1 MAQPGE
7 AGTTQT
13 QNNPGHFIARNGDI
27 VFALAVVGIIIM
39 FIIPMP
45 TTMMDILLTANITF
59 SMVVILVSI
68 YTTEPLDVSVFPSLL
83 LFATLFRLGLNVS
96 TTRLILG
103 DAYAGEIIESF
114 GTFVVAGNYVVGFI
128 IFLII
133 VIIQYIVITK
143 GAERVAEVAARFTLD
158 AMPGKQMSID
168 ADLNAGIITEEEA
181 RRQREKIRKE
191 ADFYGAMDGA
201 SKFVKGDAIAGIIIT
216 SINIVG
222 GLVIGILQQDMGL
235 GEAAQTYTLL
245 TVGDGLVSQIPALLV
260 SSATGM
266 VVTRAAAE
274 GSMGRDMSVQLTGQ
288 PKALWIASG
297 VLFLLGFVPGLPT
310 LPFMVLA
317 FLVGAVAFMIRRQ
330 ARLAREAE
338 AEERAREEPAEEEG
352 EERRPQKEE
361 LSDLIKVDPME
372 VEVGYNLIPLVLP
385 EQGGDFLDRVA
396 MIRRQTASELGI
408 IVPPV
413 RVLDN
418 LQLDPDVYRI
428 KLKGVE
434 IDRFEIRPD
443 HYLAMESGMTSDD
456 IDGIETQEPA
466 FGTPALWIEEAQKDE
481 AEMANYTIVDPP
493 SVMATHLTEL
503 IKDNAHELLGRQEVQ
518 ELIENFEE
526 DYPAVV
532 DELLPDL
539 LTLGEIQKVL
549 QNLLW
554 EGIPVNNLLT
564 ILETLAD
571 YAPRTK
577 DTQILTEYV
586 RQALSRQI
594 TSQYTAADG
603 RLNAVTLDPE
613 LEDELEQALDSSE
626 QGKYLALPPR
636 QAQELIDKIAAEMQ
650 NLLEVGYDPIL
661 LVAPNIRKPL
671 KELTHRSLERLI
683 VLSFNELESDVD
695 LEIHGTVK

>member
-1 MAQPGE
+1 MPPGGE
-7 AGTTQT
+7 AGSAAQEP
-13 QNNPGHFIARNGDI
+13 QNFIARNGDI

-45 TTMMDILLTANITF
+45 TMAMDILLTTNITF

-103 DAYAGEIIESF
+103 QAYAGEIIESF

-133 VIIQYIVITK
+133 IVIQYIVITK

-222 GLVIGILQQDMGL
+222 GLVIGVLQQDMAL
-235 GEAAQTYTLL
+235 AEAAQTYTLL

-297 VLFLLGFVPGLPT
+297 VLFLLAFVPGLPT

-317 FLVGAVAFMIRRQ
+317 FLVGAVAFMLRRQ
-330 ARLAREAE
+330 AQLAREKAAEEKAEQERAEE
-338 AEERAREEPAEEEG
+338 AEEARG
-352 EERRPQKEE
+352 PQKED

-385 EQGGDFLDRVA
+385 EQGGDFLDRVS

-418 LQLDPDVYRI
+418 LQLDPNVYRI

-434 IDRFEIRPD
+434 IDRFEIMPD

-456 IDGIETQEPA
+456 IEGVETQEPA
-466 FGTPALWIEEAQKDE
+466 FGTPAIWIEEEQKEE

-493 SVMATHLTEL
+493 SVMATHLTEV

-518 ELIENFEE
+518 ELIDNFEE

-532 DELLPDL
+532 EELLPDL
-539 LTLGEIQKVL
+539 LTLGEVQKVL

-577 DTQILTEYV
+577 DTQVLTEYV

-594 TSQYTAADG
+594 TSQYSAADG
-603 RLNAVTLDPE
+603 KLHAITLDPE
-613 LEDELEQALDSSE
+613 LEDKLEQSLESSD
-626 QGKYLALPPR
+626 QGKYIALPP
-636 QAQELIDKIAAEMQ
+636 QEAQGLIEKIASQVQ
-650 NLLEVGYDPIL
+650 NLLELGYDPIL
-661 LVAPNIRKPL
+661 LVAPNIRRPI
-671 KELTHRSLERLI
+671 KELTHRSLDRLI

>member
-1 MAQPGE
+1 MATGSE
-7 AGTTQT
+7 AGSKAPEAR
-13 QNNPGHFIARNGDI
+13 NFIAQNGDI
-27 VFALAVVGIIIM
+27 LFALSVVGIIIM

-45 TTMMDILLTANITF
+45 TAFMDILLTTNITF

-68 YTTEPLDVSVFPSLL
+68 YTTEPLEVSVFPSLL

-103 DAYAGEIIESF
+103 QAYAGEIIESF

-133 VIIQYIVITK
+133 IVIQYIVITK

-201 SKFVKGDAIAGIIIT
+201 SKFVKGDAIAGIVIT

-222 GLVIGILQQDMGL
+222 GLVIGVLQQDMAL
-235 GEAAQTYTLL
+235 AEAAQTYTLL

-274 GSMGRDMSVQLTGQ
+274 GSMGQDMSVQLTGQ
-288 PKALWIASG
+288 PKALWIASA
-297 VLFLLGFVPGLPT
+297 VLFLLAFVPGLPT
-310 LPFMVLA
+310 LPFLVLA
-317 FLVGAVAFMIRRQ
+317 FLVGTVAFMVRRQ
-330 ARLAREAE
+330 VQMAEEVEAEEEEAAAEKEAE
-338 AEERAREEPAEEEG
+338 AERERG
-352 EERRPQKEE
+352 PQRDE

-418 LQLDPDVYRI
+418 LQLDPGVYRI

-434 IDRFEIRPD
+434 IDRFEIKPD

-456 IDGIETQEPA
+456 LEGVETEEPA
-466 FGTPALWIEEAQKDE
+466 FGTPAIWIEEDQKDE
-481 AEMANYTIVDPP
+481 AEMAGYTVVDPP
-493 SVMATHLTEL
+493 SVMATHLTEV
-503 IKDNAHELLGRQEVQ
+503 IKDNAHELLGRQEVK
-518 ELIENFEE
+518 ELVDSFEE

-549 QNLLW
+549 QNLLR

-564 ILETLAD
+564 IMETLAD

-577 DTQILTEYV
+577 DPDVLTEYV

-594 TSQYTAADG
+594 TSQYMAGDG
-603 RLNAVTLDPE
+603 KLHAVSLDPE
-613 LEDELEQALDSSE
+613 LEDKLDQAVDTSD
-626 QGKYLALPPR
+626 QGKYLALKP
-636 QAQELIDKIAAEMQ
+636 QEAQDLIGNIASEMQ
-650 NLLEVGYDPIL
+650 QLLELGYDPIL
-661 LVAPNIRKPL
+661 LTAPNIRKPL

>member
-13 QNNPGHFIARNGDI
+13 QNPGHFIARNGDI

-466 FGTPALWIEEAQKDE
+466 FGTPALWIEEDQKDE

>member
-1 MAQPGE
+1 MARTGE
-7 AGTTQT
+7 AGTTQ
-13 QNNPGHFIARNGDI
+13 NPGHFIARNGDI

-168 ADLNAGIITEEEA
+168 ADLNAGIITEDEA

-222 GLVIGILQQDMGL
+222 GLVVGMLQQDMGL

-317 FLVGAVAFMIRRQ
+317 FLVGTVAFMLRRQ
-330 ARLAREAE
+330 ARLTREAE
-338 AEERAREEPAEEEG
+338 AEEAEAEEAAEG
-352 EERRPQKEE
+352 EGERRRPQKEE

-418 LQLDPDVYRI
+418 LQLDPNVYRI

-434 IDRFEIRPD
+434 IDRFEIMPD

-456 IDGIETQEPA
+456 IEGIETREPA
-466 FGTPALWIEEAQKDE
+466 FGTPALWIEEDQKDA

-518 ELIENFEE
+518 ELMDNFQE

-594 TSQYTAADG
+594 TSQYTAADD
-603 RLNAVTLDPE
+603 RLHAVTLDPE
-613 LEDELEQALDSSE
+613 LEDELEQALESSE
-626 QGKYLALPPR
+626 QGKYLALPPQ
-636 QAQELIDKIAAEMQ
+636 QAQDLIDRIAAEMQ

-661 LVAPNIRKPL
+661 LAAPNIRKPL

>member
-1 MAQPGE
+1 
-7 AGTTQT
+7 
-13 QNNPGHFIARNGDI
+13 
-27 VFALAVVGIIIM
+27 
-39 FIIPMP
+39 
-45 TTMMDILLTANITF
+45 
-59 SMVVILVSI
+59 
-68 YTTEPLDVSVFPSLL
+68 
-83 LFATLFRLGLNVS
+83 
-96 TTRLILG
+96 
-103 DAYAGEIIESF
+103 
-114 GTFVVAGNYVVGFI
+114 
-128 IFLII
+128 
-133 VIIQYIVITK
+133 
-143 GAERVAEVAARFTLD
+143 
-158 AMPGKQMSID
+158 
-168 ADLNAGIITEEEA
+168 
-181 RRQREKIRKE
+181 
-191 ADFYGAMDGA
+191 
-201 SKFVKGDAIAGIIIT
+201 
-216 SINIVG
+216 
-222 GLVIGILQQDMGL
+222 
-235 GEAAQTYTLL
+235 
-245 TVGDGLVSQIPALLV
+245 
-260 SSATGM
+260 
-266 VVTRAAAE
+266 
-274 GSMGRDMSVQLTGQ
+274 
-288 PKALWIASG
+288 
-297 VLFLLGFVPGLPT
+297 
-310 LPFMVLA
+310 
-317 FLVGAVAFMIRRQ
+317 VAFMIRRQ

-466 FGTPALWIEEAQKDE
+466 FGTPALWIEEDQKDE

>member
-1 MAQPGE
+1 MQPGGE
-7 AGTTQT
+7 AGSAAQEP
-13 QNNPGHFIARNGDI
+13 QHFIARNGDI

-45 TTMMDILLTANITF
+45 TMAMDILLTTNITF

-103 DAYAGEIIESF
+103 QAYAGEIIESF

-133 VIIQYIVITK
+133 IVIQYIVITK

-201 SKFVKGDAIAGIIIT
+201 SKFVKGDAIAGIVIT

-222 GLVIGILQQDMGL
+222 GLVIGVLQQDMAL
-235 GEAAQTYTLL
+235 AEAAQTYTLL

-274 GSMGRDMSVQLTGQ
+274 GSMGHDMSVQLTRQ

-297 VLFLLGFVPGLPT
+297 VLFLLAFVPGLPT
-310 LPFMVLA
+310 LPFMILA
-317 FLVGAVAFMIRRQ
+317 FLVGAVAFMLRRQ
-330 ARLAREAE
+330 ARLAREKAE
-338 AEERAREEPAEEEG
+338 EERAEEERM
-352 EERRPQKEE
+352 EEEEEARAPAKED

-385 EQGGDFLDRVA
+385 EQGGDFLDRVS

-418 LQLDPDVYRI
+418 LQLDPNVYRV

-434 IDRFEIRPD
+434 IDRFEIMPD

-456 IDGIETQEPA
+456 IEGIETEEPA
-466 FGTPALWIEEAQKDE
+466 FGTPAKWIEEEQKEE

-518 ELIENFEE
+518 ELIDNFEE

-554 EGIPVNNLLT
+554 EGVPVNNLLT

-577 DTQILTEYV
+577 DTQVLTEYV

-594 TSQYTAADG
+594 TSQYSAADG
-603 RLNAVTLDPE
+603 KLHAVTLDPE
-613 LEDELEQALDSSE
+613 LEDNLEQSLDSSE
-626 QGKYLALPPR
+626 QGKYLALPP
-636 QAQELIDKIAAEMQ
+636 QEAQNMIEKIASEVQ
-650 NLLEVGYDPIL
+650 NLLELGYDPIL
-661 LVAPNIRKPL
+661 LVAPNIRRPL
-671 KELTHRSLERLI
+671 KELTHRSLDRLI

>member
-1 MAQPGE
+1 MATGSE
-7 AGTTQT
+7 AGSKAPEAR
-13 QNNPGHFIARNGDI
+13 NFIAQNGDI
-27 VFALAVVGIIIM
+27 LFALSVVGIIIM

-45 TTMMDILLTANITF
+45 TAFMDILLTTNITF

-68 YTTEPLDVSVFPSLL
+68 YTTEPLEVSVFPSLL

-103 DAYAGEIIESF
+103 QAYAGEVIESF

-133 VIIQYIVITK
+133 IVIQYIVITK

-201 SKFVKGDAIAGIIIT
+201 SKFVKGDAIAGIVIT

-222 GLVIGILQQDMGL
+222 GLVIGVLQQDMAL
-235 GEAAQTYTLL
+235 AEAAQTYTLL

-274 GSMGRDMSVQLTGQ
+274 GSMGQDMSVQLTGQ
-288 PKALWIASG
+288 PKALWIASA
-297 VLFLLGFVPGLPT
+297 VLFLLAFVPGLPT
-310 LPFMVLA
+310 LPFLVLA
-317 FLVGAVAFMIRRQ
+317 FLVGAVAFMVRRQ
-330 ARLAREAE
+330 VQMAEEVEAEKEEAE
-338 AEERAREEPAEEEG
+338 AEKEAEAER
-352 EERRPQKEE
+352 ERGPQRDE

-418 LQLDPDVYRI
+418 LQLDPGVYRI

-434 IDRFEIRPD
+434 IDRFEIKPD

-456 IDGIETQEPA
+456 LEGVEAEEPA
-466 FGTPALWIEEAQKDE
+466 FGTPAIWIEEDQKDE
-481 AEMANYTIVDPP
+481 AEMAGYTVVDPP
-493 SVMATHLTEL
+493 SVMATHLTEV
-503 IKDNAHELLGRQEVQ
+503 IKDNAHELLGRQEVK
-518 ELIENFEE
+518 ELVDSFEE

-549 QNLLW
+549 QNLLR

-564 ILETLAD
+564 IMETLAD

-577 DTQILTEYV
+577 DPDILTEYV
-586 RQALSRQI
+586 RQALCRQI
-594 TSQYTAADG
+594 TSQYMAGDG
-603 RLNAVTLDPE
+603 KLHAVSLDPE
-613 LEDELEQALDSSE
+613 LEDKLDQAVDTSD
-626 QGKYLALPPR
+626 QGKYLALKP
-636 QAQELIDKIAAEMQ
+636 QEAQDLIGKIASEMQ
-650 NLLEVGYDPIL
+650 QLLELGYDPIL
-661 LVAPNIRKPL
+661 LTAPNIRKPL
-671 KELTHRSLERLI
+671 KELTRRSLERLI

>member
-1 MAQPGE
+1 MARTGE
-7 AGTTQT
+7 AGTTQ
-13 QNNPGHFIARNGDI
+13 NPGHFIARNGDI